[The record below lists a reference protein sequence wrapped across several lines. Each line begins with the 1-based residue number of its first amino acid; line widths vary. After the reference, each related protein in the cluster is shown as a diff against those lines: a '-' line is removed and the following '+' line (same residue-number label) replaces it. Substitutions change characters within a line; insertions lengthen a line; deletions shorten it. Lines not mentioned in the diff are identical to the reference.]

1 MIELSPSALLAE
13 FLHLLEGEKLP
24 GPVLDLA
31 CAECR
36 NGIFVAK
43 RGLEVVCCDRA
54 AERLAEAREIAM
66 ECGVSISTW
75 EADLEISGG
84 NPLPEEAF
92 GAILVF
98 RFLHRPL
105 IPFIKKALCHGGL
118 LFYETFT
125 AAQPRFGRP
134 HSPQF
139 LLQEGELLQWF
150 ENWEIIHYFEGIK
163 ENPARAV
170 AQIVCRKPGAS
181 QSDHEGHEEH
191 QNTSKDRRV
200 GGAKRN
206 PP

>member
-1 MIELSPSALLAE
+1 MRCDLEPSTLVLQFIDLLSS
-13 FLHLLEGEKLP
+13 GLP

-36 NGIFVAK
+36 NGIFVAQ
-43 RGLEVVCCDRA
+43 RGLDVVCCDRA
-54 AERLAEAREIAM
+54 AERLAEAKRIAG
-66 ECGVSISTW
+66 ECGVEVTTW
-75 EADLEISGG
+75 EVDLEIAVA
-84 NPLPEEAF
+84 NPLPEDAF

-98 RFLHRPL
+98 RYLHRPL
-105 IPFIKKALCHGGL
+105 IPSIKKALRPRGL

-134 HSPQF
+134 HRPEF
-139 LLQEGELLQWF
+139 LLQEGELLKWF

-163 ENPARAV
+163 ENPTRAI
-170 AQIVCRKPGAS
+170 AQIVCRKPGAL

-191 QNTSKDRRV
+191 QNTSKDRR